1 MSSTQHFNS
10 AGTFCSPPS
19 RNSVKS
25 KLKLWQSN
33 VTKYN
38 FLDFGSLNNFI
49 KISIWENKNLNI
61 QTKVKSFVHKHLNEL
76 QQNFG
81 TYFSDNDYLNL
92 NSLLWIV
99 QPFTNEE
106 FDLGHLTNELIKLRS
121 DLLRKAEFKSFK
133 NYNEFWVSFLK
144 VYEYRILAQKTIS
157 IFICMPTTYLC
168 EQGFSAL
175 VEIKSKKRNSIKD
188 DDTLMRGLERRLLLR
203 FSQLADEIQQERS
216 H

>member
-1 MSSTQHFNS
+1 MSSTEHFNS
-10 AGTFCSPPS
+10 VGTFRPSPS

-49 KISIWENKNLNI
+49 KISNWKNKNLNI
-61 QTKVKSFVHKHLNEL
+61 QTKVNLFVHELLNEL

-81 TYFSDNDYLNL
+81 SYFPDNDYLNL

-106 FDLGHLTNELIKLRS
+106 FDLGHLTNELIELRS
-121 DLLRKAEFKSFK
+121 DLLQKAEFKSFK
-133 NYNEFWVSFLK
+133 NYNEFWILLLK
-144 VYEYRILAQKTIS
+144 VYEYRILAQKAIS
-157 IFICMPTTYLC
+157 ILICMPTTYLC
-168 EQGFSAL
+168 EQRFSAL
-175 VEIKSKKRNSIKD
+175 LKIKLKKRNSIKD
-188 DDTLMRGLERRLLLR
+188 DDTLMRRLKRRFLPC
-203 FSQLADEIQQERS
+203 FSQLTDKIQQQS
-216 H
+216 WH